1 MIKIIQGTYG
11 YLDKNGCV
19 KPKTEKDDP
28 FELTKEQEARLV
40 RLGVAVYVDEPDK
53 EPGQGNDKDP
63 GQDPEK
69 SGEVTG
75 HLDPEQL
82 AELTNA
88 QLKEIAEKMGIDTK
102 KLTTKAKLIE
112 AITAEEVIAGPA
124 EDDGAEPEE
133 DGEDDGEQA
142 PTFDAAEAV
151 Q

>member
-1 MIKIIQGTYG
+1 MIKIINGVYGFMTENGT
-11 YLDKNGCV
+11 V

-40 RLGVAVYVDEPDK
+40 GLGVAKYVDEPDK
-53 EPGQGNDKDP
+53 TPAQAP

-69 SGEVTG
+69 TGEVTG
-75 HLDPEQL
+75 HLDPKQL

-88 QLKEIAEKMGIDTK
+88 QLKDMAEKMGIDTK

-112 AITAEEVIAGPA
+112 AITSVEVIPGPA
-124 EDDGAEPEE
+124 EDDEVEPKG
-133 DGEDDGEQA
+133 DGEDDGEAA